1 MKIRNLLSMMMVLM
15 VSVLVL
21 TACSDY
27 DNGYDETSLKY
38 YKDFEKTFGKI
49 DAEQDWNLAERAYVT
64 VTTSKPSRIKIY
76 AYAGGI
82 YNLVADYADVNST
95 QDLYFDVVEGTEYL
109 MVSDGT
115 NAYTAKIG
123 EAVSFSGNA
132 AAPTR
137 AANYGTDLSD
147 RNGNG
152 TDIDVYNSGN
162 TIDFTKAQAEA
173 YAAVLPEIDDN
184 TVSYDKT
191 NLSKVTKNF
200 YYVSNGSFSIYP
212 VYWQT
217 SAADEVGIYYT
228 DANGVY
234 HEVPVYTIK
243 SGEELMDVWE
253 ENGQERLTEVTTL
266 KSTENYDYGVV
277 RQRSKEIIID
287 IPKGTVFGFYLVN
300 HGSNHTFYSQA
311 EKNLTYGERFG
322 SSLSNQQAC
331 YAASIV
337 ISDED
342 YLCFEDWFE
351 GDFDLNDLVFKFDG
365 DVPTIINEDPTSA
378 TWLLACE
385 DLGGTFD
392 YDFNDLV
399 LKVEHISGQ
408 PTATITPLAAGGTLG
423 SYIFFKDPT
432 TNNDEI
438 CLGEIHQLFGQ
449 PEAKSGD
456 YLPLNVGALRDEYVG
471 TPCTVPVGEDWT
483 MAYYSSEDFNLNKQY
498 GNFNMG
504 GISVRSLPKGTAPL
518 HGTIYSFNSA
528 FGDQSVV
535 AAPDLGNV
543 PEIFCLPYSYD
554 MEDGYTYVWAWPREY
569 KTIDVEPY
577 PEFTEWVGD
586 HTKNTDWYKHP
597 NISSSIVSELR
608 WQTPVKDPEPE
619 PEPVVLPTPTIGGV
633 PYINW
638 IGGDA
643 VTGDQKFLIPSG
655 QNLTMTLQ
663 INGADYTSQTGT
675 GTFSAT
681 ISDATGT
688 GTTVEITDGWTDALV
703 INAAGNSEA
712 IVTVTVNFSGDDNY
726 NAASAT
732 YTILIPRK
740 IHLKAHANA
749 TDYGLKLDNGK
760 LYMTGYNEW
769 DNSQTWYILQP
780 VNDKGKYVRDGYF
793 WLCNAA
799 TKQFI
804 TFDADKKV
812 VVTSDLPIGS
822 QNAQFRIDDGKI
834 SVYKY
839 TTVWDFGIVDYST
852 AEVGMLDNRVTN
864 NQGSIISFTIE

>member
-1 MKIRNLLSMMMVLM
+1 MKIRNLFSMMMVLM

-115 NAYTAKIG
+115 NAYTTKIG
-123 EAVSFSGNA
+123 RGVSFTGNA

-234 HEVPVYTIK
+234 HEVPVYNIK

-266 KSTENYDYGVV
+266 KSTENYNYGVV

-287 IPKGTVFGFYLVN
+287 IPEGTVFGFYLVN

-311 EKNLTYGERFG
+311 EKNPTYGERFG
-322 SSLSNQQAC
+322 STLSNQQSC

-528 FGDQSVV
+528 FGEQSVV
-535 AAPDLGNV
+535 AAPGLGNV

-597 NISSSIVSELR
+597 YNTSSIVSELK
-608 WQTPVKDPEPE
+608 WQTPVKEK
-619 PEPVVLPTPTIGGV
+619 VTPSLGGI
-633 PYINW
+633 PFINW
-638 IGGDA
+638 NSTGNK
-643 VTGDQKFLIPSG
+643 VTGNQIFTLSTGVDLWMKLQVNGSDYTGSG
-655 QNLTMTLQ
+655 TFSVSVNDANYADVNIWNGNEVNIAIKNQSFVTVKVTVDFSGDSNYNPTSFTYTIQ
-663 INGADYTSQTGT
+663 VPKQVHFKSHANGADYGLAIKNGQLADITPYNTG
-675 GTFSAT
+675 
-681 ISDATGT
+681 DA
-688 GTTVEITDGWTDALV
+688 A
-703 INAAGNSEA
+703 
-712 IVTVTVNFSGDDNY
+712 
-726 NAASAT
+726 
-732 YTILIPRK
+732 
-740 IHLKAHANA
+740 
-749 TDYGLKLDNGK
+749 
-760 LYMTGYNEW
+760 
-769 DNSQTWYILQP
+769 QTWYKVKPINEKGNN
-780 VNDKGKYVRDGYF
+780 VGDKGCF
-793 WLCNAA
+793 WLCNVA
-799 TKQFI
+799 TGQYL
-804 TFDADKKV
+804 TFNNNSMALELVNDM
-812 VVTSDLPIGS
+812 PIG
-822 QNAQFRIDDGKI
+822 AQSSRLHMDSNGWIWEERHPGNYFGLNGIIDGGCTVGLLRVKETD
-834 SVYKY
+834 SPESDNYKN
-839 TTVWDFGIVDYST
+839 TI
-852 AEVGMLDNRVTN
+852 A
-864 NQGSIISFTIE
+864 FTEE

>member
-1 MKIRNLLSMMMVLM
+1 MKIRNLFSMMMGLM
-15 VSVLVL
+15 ASVLVF

-38 YKDFEKTFGKI
+38 IKDFEKTFGKI

-64 VTTSKPSRIKIY
+64 VTPSKPSRIRIY

-82 YNLVADYADVNST
+82 YNIVADYADVNTT

-115 NAYTAKIG
+115 NAKTAKIG
-123 EAVSFSGNA
+123 EAVSFSDNV

-152 TDIDVYNSGN
+152 TNIDVYSSNN
-162 TIDFTKAQAEA
+162 HIYFTKEQAEG
-173 YAAVLPEIDDN
+173 YAAVLPEINDN
-184 TVSYDKT
+184 QVTYEQT
-191 NLSKVTKNF
+191 NLSRVTKNF
-200 YYVSNGSFSIYP
+200 YYVSNGSFSFYP

-217 SAADEVGIYYT
+217 SASDEVGVYYT

-243 SGEELMDVWE
+243 SGEELMDVWN
-253 ENGQERLTEVTTL
+253 ENGQERMSEVTAL
-266 KSTENYDYGVV
+266 KSTENYANGVV

-311 EKNLTYGERFG
+311 EKNPTYGERFG
-322 SSLSNQQAC
+322 STLSGQQAC

-337 ISDED
+337 ISDEE
-342 YLCFEDWFE
+342 YLCFEDWID
-351 GDFDLNDLVFKFDG
+351 GDFDLNDVVFKFDG

-408 PTATITPLAAGGTLG
+408 PTAIITPLAAGGTLG

-432 TNNDEI
+432 TNHDEI

-449 PEAKSGD
+449 EPAKSGE
-456 YLPLNVGALRDEYVG
+456 YIPLNVAKNRDDYVG

-483 MAYYSSEDFNLNKQY
+483 MAYYGSEDFNLSKQY
-498 GNFNMG
+498 ENFNMG

-518 HGTIYSFNSA
+518 TGTIYSFNSA

-554 MEDGYTYVWAWPREY
+554 MEDGYTYVWAWPLEY

-577 PEFTEWVGD
+577 PEFTGWVSD
-586 HTKNTDWYKHP
+586 HTQNTDWYKHP
-597 NISSSIVSELR
+597 DVTTSIVSELK
-608 WQTPVKDPEPE
+608 WQTPVKKKLDPS
-619 PEPVVLPTPTIGGV
+619 IGGV
-633 PYINW
+633 PYVNW
-638 IGGDA
+638 N
-643 VTGDQKFLIPSG
+643 S
-655 QNLTMTLQ
+655 
-663 INGADYTSQTGT
+663 
-675 GTFSAT
+675 
-681 ISDATGT
+681 T
-688 GTTVEITDGWTDALV
+688 GTTVTGSQIFTTSTYGNFWMKLQVNGSDYTGTGVFTVSVNDANYADAN
-703 INAAGNSEA
+703 IWNGNELNVSIKGESF
-712 IVTVTVNFSGDDNY
+712 VTVKVTVNFSGDRNY
-726 NAASAT
+726 NPASVT
-732 YTILIPRK
+732 YTLQVPK
-740 IHLKAHANA
+740 QVHFKSHANGA
-749 TDYGLKLDNGK
+749 DYGLAIKNGQ
-760 LYMTGYNEW
+760 LADITPYNTG
-769 DNSQTWYILQP
+769 DAAQTWYKVKPI
-780 VNDKGKYVRDGYF
+780 NEKGDNVDEGSF
-793 WLCNAA
+793 WLCNVA
-799 TKQFI
+799 TGQYL
-804 TFDADKKV
+804 TFNNDSKALELV
-812 VVTSDLPIGS
+812 NNMPIGTKS
-822 QNAQFRIDDGKI
+822 ARLRMDSNGWIWGARHPLNYFGMNGFIDGGC
-834 SVYKY
+834 
-839 TTVWDFGIVDYST
+839 TVGLLRT
-852 AEVGMLDNRVTN
+852 DNG
-864 NQGSIISFTIE
+864 GSNDANIIAFTEE